1 MELSAAFEERVRQM
15 EDARNHRLS
24 LLQAEKEIQ
33 AAKSRLLGA
42 KVATARRL
50 EHRRLLLERRAA
62 DLASRTLAARAVID
76 ATHARRLVVARDLSL
91 VRAEIEEAERKEED
105 WDRFYE
111 SKRKEMQQF
120 QAMSQQFEVEA
131 SKEVQMLKDMVSQ
144 NSLQLYGADCTE
156 KLQSTLQEHQSS
168 GMYSNDADIAAA
180 EARKSDLTSK
190 KAKLDE
196 SLASARQ
203 FRALLQKQLQ
213 KAFASQVGDQKATQN

>member
-144 NSLQLYGADCTE
+144 
-156 KLQSTLQEHQSS
+156 LQSTLQEHQSS

>member
-1 MELSAAFEERVRQM
+1 M
-15 EDARNHRLS
+15 
-24 LLQAEKEIQ
+24 
-33 AAKSRLLGA
+33 
-42 KVATARRL
+42 
-50 EHRRLLLERRAA
+50 
-62 DLASRTLAARAVID
+62 
-76 ATHARRLVVARDLSL
+76 
-91 VRAEIEEAERKEED
+91 RAEIEEAERKEED

-144 NSLQLYGADCTE
+144 
-156 KLQSTLQEHQSS
+156 LQSTLQEHQSS